1 MKFSHKF
8 LITNFL
14 ILVFVI
20 IANIL
25 ALKYFSSIYF
35 NDYVLDIKEKQDN
48 NVNVDFDL
56 LSNILN
62 TDILDENV
70 INEYK
75 KIIKDLLAISNS
87 LEKFSQKPVASKTSL
102 VESLKKVGIPLSSF
116 EQTISTNAIQSFF
129 SNMFDFVSL
138 DLDAPEWIFVLKTLR
153 SMVIFNWILIIVI
166 LLFSYIWISITFNP
180 IKHVISNLSNIIH
193 KKKYN
198 IIWYKKRDEFMPLV
212 DMINNLN
219 KSLSI
224 QEKIRTSFLSDL
236 SHEIKT
242 PITAVKCYLEW
253 IEDWVINL
261 DRKNIKLLHD
271 EINRL
276 IKITNLIM
284 DYEKNESI
292 NFWDIFISK
301 IDFNEVSNFVINE
314 YLNELKKSNQ
324 KIIYKN
330 TQNKFYINADKDK
343 FTQILHNIFANF
355 IKYAGRNTTL
365 EIFAFHKWDYSYI
378 NFFDDWK
385 WSPKNKIPFL
395 KEKFY
400 KIDNSR
406 SKRLWLWVWIW
417 LSIIDRIIKIH
428 DWEFDIDTDIN
439 QWFKIKIKIP
449 KI

>member
-138 DLDAPEWIFVLKTLR
+138 DLDAPE
-153 SMVIFNWILIIVI
+153 
-166 LLFSYIWISITFNP
+166 
-180 IKHVISNLSNIIH
+180 
-193 KKKYN
+193 
-198 IIWYKKRDEFMPLV
+198 
-212 DMINNLN
+212 
-219 KSLSI
+219 
-224 QEKIRTSFLSDL
+224 
-236 SHEIKT
+236 
-242 PITAVKCYLEW
+242 
-253 IEDWVINL
+253 
-261 DRKNIKLLHD
+261 
-271 EINRL
+271 
-276 IKITNLIM
+276 
-284 DYEKNESI
+284 
-292 NFWDIFISK
+292 
-301 IDFNEVSNFVINE
+301 
-314 YLNELKKSNQ
+314 
-324 KIIYKN
+324 
-330 TQNKFYINADKDK
+330 
-343 FTQILHNIFANF
+343 
-355 IKYAGRNTTL
+355 
-365 EIFAFHKWDYSYI
+365 
-378 NFFDDWK
+378 
-385 WSPKNKIPFL
+385 
-395 KEKFY
+395 
-400 KIDNSR
+400 
-406 SKRLWLWVWIW
+406 
-417 LSIIDRIIKIH
+417 
-428 DWEFDIDTDIN
+428 
-439 QWFKIKIKIP
+439 
-449 KI
+449 